1 VGYKRGRLLSGDELE
16 EITRAMHRSI
26 TAVESMLLRSRQKD
40 AAVKEGEENVDE
52 MEDEEANEGEGGQGG
67 ELKHGLEDDSDE
79 ERDGM
84 RPVAQPVGGIL
95 VAGYQIN
102 VSHCVEHRGYEAGV
116 MVFISRTSM
125 SVQQSNN
132 KGYHDAQ
139 VFDP

>member
-67 ELKHGLEDDSDE
+67 ELKHGL
-79 ERDGM
+79 
-84 RPVAQPVGGIL
+84 GG
-95 VAGYQIN
+95 
-102 VSHCVEHRGYEAGV
+102 
-116 MVFISRTSM
+116 
-125 SVQQSNN
+125 
-132 KGYHDAQ
+132 
-139 VFDP
+139 